1 MGLRSLGN
9 KIASFSDVFSNTGTD
24 ASSLAP
30 RPTFTASGGNVDG
43 ISPGNGWTYHTF
55 TSPGTFTLS
64 DAILG
69 STKSLEILLIA
80 GGGGG
85 GVANDNGSDGGGGA
99 GAGNVNTYTGFTVSD
114 LSDGDYN
121 ITVGNGGT
129 GVTGGSSPGSNAIA
143 SQVGQDTTFV
153 QVGPNLELRA
163 KGGGGGG
170 SGPIGGPLGP
180 YGTGGSGGGGGG
192 GGGAA
197 DPHYGPGITNT
208 AQPLLSGGGGT
219 ITQRG
224 NIGARGNNPPYYGGG
239 GGGAGSAGNPGTPGD
254 GNNGGG
260 RGGDAVL
267 LSDFTGPLIGVPALA
282 PMNGYYG
289 GGGPGG
295 SGGPGDHPGVQAPIG
310 GAGNTQGSPA
320 SNGPR
325 QGNNGFA
332 NTGAGG
338 SANSGA
344 PSSGPPSPG
353 GNGGPGIV
361 VVRYQV

>member
-30 RPTFTASGGNVDG
+30 VPKFTASGGNVDG

-55 TSPGTFTLS
+55 TSPGTLTLS
-64 DAILG
+64 DTNLG
-69 STKSLEILLIA
+69 STKNFEILLIA
-80 GGGGG
+80 GGGAG
-85 GVANDNGSDGGGGA
+85 GVANNGGSDGGGGG
-99 GAGNVNTYTGFTVSD
+99 GAGNVNTYAGFTVSD

-121 ITVGNGGT
+121 ITVGNGGQNIA
-129 GVTGGSSPGSNAIA
+129 GGSSPGYNAIA
-143 SQVGQDTTFV
+143 SQVGQDTTFI

-170 SGPIGGPLGP
+170 SGPIGGPLGQ

-197 DPHYGPGITNT
+197 NPHFGPAITNT
-208 AQPLLSGGGGT
+208 PQPLLSGGT

-224 NIGARGNNPPYYGGG
+224 NAGARGNQSPYYGGG
-239 GGGAGSAGNPGTPGD
+239 GGGAGGAGQPGTPGD

-260 RGGDAVL
+260 RGGNAIPL
-267 LSDFTGPLIGVPALA
+267 TGYSGPEIGVPALN
-282 PMNGYYG
+282 PMNGHYG

-295 SGGPGDHPGVQAPIG
+295 SGGPGNHPGTQAPIG

-320 SNGPR
+320 SQGPR
-325 QGNNGFA
+325 TGNAGFA

-338 SANSGA
+338 GAASGA
-344 PSSGPPSPG
+344 PAPPNPSSPS

-361 VVRYQV
+361 VFRYQP